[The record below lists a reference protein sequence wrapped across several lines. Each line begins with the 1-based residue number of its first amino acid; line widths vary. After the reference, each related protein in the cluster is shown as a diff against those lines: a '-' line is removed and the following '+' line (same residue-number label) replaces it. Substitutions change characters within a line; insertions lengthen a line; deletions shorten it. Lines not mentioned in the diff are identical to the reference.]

1 MKIEGSLPP
10 RPAGFR
16 KQASPMKPGPAASRP
31 DHSFHSPDEIRVD
44 VVMPTDADSHD
55 DASLDADDDANL
67 LSREDALMTAQE
79 VGSWLARD
87 ALSLTDHHVA
97 RLQHLF
103 AG

>member
-10 RPAGFR
+10 RPTSFR
-16 KQASPMKPGPAASRP
+16 KPGGPHKPGPAASRH

-44 VVMPTDADSHD
+44 IVLPTDPESHD
-55 DASLDADDDANL
+55 DAAMGGHEDEAVM
-67 LSREDALMTAQE
+67 SREDAISTAQA
-79 VGSWLARD
+79 VSAWLARD

-103 AG
+103 GN